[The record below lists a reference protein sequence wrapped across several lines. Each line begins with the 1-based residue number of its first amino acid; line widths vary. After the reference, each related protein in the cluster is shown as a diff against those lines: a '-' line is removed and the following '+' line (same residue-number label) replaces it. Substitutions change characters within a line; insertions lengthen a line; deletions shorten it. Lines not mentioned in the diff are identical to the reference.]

1 MKLPATL
8 AATALAV
15 QVAGAPP
22 PAVARAYE
30 RVAEVRPHVI
40 ANQATKRGRQEL
52 LRWQAIV
59 SPKLTRTQTK
69 VYETILIHYNHERQ
83 DAWPGYELIAELAK
97 CSRRTAIRCVLVL
110 EDTGFLTVERR
121 FRLVDR
127 WEGLYRRDRTNV
139 YRFVDGAPVEAA
151 ARTGRAH
158 DARLD
163 TPIDD
168 GAVEPTASSPPRPTS
183 ASTPPR
189 PSAPSTASPS
199 SPKPNASPA
208 PPRPTSDP
216 YWDLFEAA
224 FALEHRAA
232 YGKDSAPG
240 SVRQEHLRAQA
251 SDMLNDLASECVAWA
266 RQGEHGLEVKH
277 LLVAEDLAR
286 RLARAW
292 IRDPG
297 RDNRNRDRG
306 HPIGWMCGDLSRRL
320 CDEVVEAWKRAQRRL
335 LPKAA
340 PAVQPSSP
348 MPPPP
353 DEAAIRNA
361 ENEAVMR
368 LVRKGVGF
376 DEALRLGRAAGAKLR
391 AALALGAPP
400 LISPAAAE
408 PHEQFVDPAGRAPP
422 E

>member
-1 MKLPATL
+1 MKLPVTL

-30 RVAEVRPHVI
+30 RVAELRPHVV
-40 ANQATKRGRQEL
+40 AHQDTKRGRQEL
-52 LRWQAIV
+52 LRWQAIL
-59 SPKLTRTQTK
+59 SPSLTRTQTA
-69 VYETILIHYNHERQ
+69 VHDAILLHYNHERK

-110 EDTGFLTVERR
+110 EDEGFLTVERR
-121 FRLVDR
+121 FRLLDR
-127 WEGLYRRDRTNV
+127 WGGLYRHDRTNV
-139 YRFVDGAPVEAA
+139 YRFVDGAPVVAA
-151 ARTGRAH
+151 ARTGGA
-158 DARLD
+158 DAARLD
-163 TPIDD
+163 APIED
-168 GAVEPTASSPPRPTS
+168 GAGEPPTPSPPRPNS

-189 PSAPSTASPS
+189 PSAPSAAPS
-199 SPKPNASPA
+199 GAPKSNAAPA
-208 PPRPTSDP
+208 PARPTSDP

-224 FALEHRAA
+224 FVLEHRAA

-266 RQGEHGLEVKH
+266 RQGEHGLDVRH

-286 RLARAW
+286 RLARGW
-292 IRDPG
+292 ICLPG

-320 CDEVVEAWKRAQRRL
+320 CDEAVEAWKRAQRRL
-335 LPKAA
+335 LPKPA
-340 PAVQPSSP
+340 PEARPSSP
-348 MPPPP
+348 TPPP
-353 DEAAIRNA
+353 DEAAIKNA

-368 LVRKGVGF
+368 LVIKGVGF
-376 DEALRLGRAAGAKLR
+376 DEALLLGRAAGAKLR
-391 AALALGAPP
+391 AALALAAPP
-400 LISPAAAE
+400 VTPPAAAE
-408 PHEQFVDPAGRAPP
+408 SHEQLVDPASRPPP